1 MNLLDDPW
9 IPVHEH
15 GERRDIDLASLLTQ
29 DTPRALAL
37 ARDDMEAAALQLL
50 IALTQTLFTPA
61 DGAAYR
67 RRLRT
72 PLTLAEYRAT
82 VRDYRHWFELFH
94 PQTPFLQTRG
104 VPASEPTPI
113 QKLFVGLPAGI
124 TQTFLNP
131 VDAIRH
137 VCPRCAAIALFNQA
151 SAAPSFGGGF
161 KNPLRGNGP
170 ITTLLAGHDL
180 RATIWLNVLTRDTVR
195 QHYPQATDPLAP
207 TWIDPL
213 RRQATYRAAEIGLCR
228 GLFWQP
234 NHIELLPTAA
244 GGCCEACQGDSPRLI
259 PAFNKA
265 PFTFN
270 VEGLWL
276 HPHSPQQWDLHQGA
290 PVRVRYRTFNSSAPT
305 WHQLNHFLL
314 AASTNQP
321 ALVVQQ
327 GQTEL
332 PETLQIRLLVS
343 GYRTR
348 QSLVLERRHELFTLP
363 LRWPDHAGTRQLEAG
378 LTFAQAVRQ
387 ILRGQVYYA
396 SKQLY
401 YASKQ
406 LGAPLLNAVEQ
417 QFDHGSRALVDAL
430 FTEMTRHERQQAMLA
445 FNDAV
450 IRLAYALFEQTVAP
464 YHHTVR
470 GIAACAPIRAN
481 LRRKL
486 AALPPG
492 EPHDGR

>member
-15 GERRDIDLASLLTQ
+15 GATRDIDLASLLTQ
-29 DTPRALAL
+29 NAPRTLSL
-37 ARDDMEAAALQLL
+37 PRDDMESAALQLL

-72 PLTLAEYRAT
+72 PLTRAEYQAA
-82 VRDYRHWFELFH
+82 VRDYRHWFALFH
-94 PQTPFLQTRG
+94 PHTPFMQTRG
-104 VPASEPTPI
+104 VNAAEPTPI

-124 TQTFLNP
+124 TPTFINP
-131 VDAIRH
+131 VDAIRA

-151 SAAPSFGGGF
+151 TSAPSIGGGF

-170 ITTLLAGHDL
+170 ITTLLAGRDL
-180 RATIWLNVLTRDTVR
+180 RETLWLNVLTQDTIR
-195 QHYPQATDPLAP
+195 QHYPQATAPVTP

-213 RRQATYRAAEIGLCR
+213 RRQATYRAPEIGLSR

-234 NHIELLPTAA
+234 LHVELLPTAA
-244 GGCCEACQGDSPRLI
+244 GGRCEACQGDSPHLI

-276 HPHSPQQWDLHQGA
+276 HPHSPRQWELHQGA
-290 PVRVRYRTFNSSAPT
+290 PTRVRYRTFNSSAPT
-305 WHQLNHFLL
+305 WHQLNHYLL
-314 AASTNQP
+314 AGSTEQP

-327 GQTEL
+327 GQAQL
-332 PETLQIRLLVS
+332 PESLPIRLLVS

-363 LRWPDHAGTRQLEAG
+363 LMWPDQAGIRQLEAG
-378 LTFAQAVRQ
+378 LTFALAVRQ
-387 ILRGQVYYA
+387 ILRGQVF
-396 SKQLY
+396 

-406 LGAPLLNAVEQ
+406 LGAPLLTAVEQ
-417 QFDHGSRALVDAL
+417 QFDNGSRNLVHAL
-430 FTEMTRHERQQAMLA
+430 FTEMTRRERQQAMLA

-450 IRLAYALFEQTVAP
+450 IRLAYALFEQAVHP